1 MTEQLA
7 SISFDHLV
15 ERLVGSE
22 YGFASWRLPLE
33 KKQHTIVCLNE
44 VAQTDSSLADLSTG
58 FLINSFEEN
67 HPPRPFHIKAD
78 LIFSDGEAKI
88 ESKVNAELVD
98 VFLSYMNRDT
108 QRSKLADSISA
119 KSKKHDPFEVLVEKA
134 IQEINSGHFEK
145 VVLSRFEDIQLPED
159 FSISDFFDQVCEAYP
174 NAFCSLVH
182 LPGMGLW
189 IGASPELLIS
199 QDSVEFRTISLA
211 GTKKIDTE
219 LPLSEIAWAEKEIEE
234 QALVSRYIIN
244 RFKEIRLREFAEHGP
259 KTIKAGNL
267 AHLKTEYVVNLG
279 EVQIDDLADQ
289 MLNLLHP
296 TSAVCGM
303 PLEAASE
310 FVLQNENYDRE
321 FYSGFIGPV
330 NFDGRTDL
338 FVNLRCMKVEEGQ
351 ARLFAGAGIT
361 EDSVPANEFLET
373 EMKLE
378 ILSRLVNF
386 KEN

>member
-1 MTEQLA
+1 MTELLA

-22 YGFASWRLPLE
+22 YAFASWRLPLE
-33 KKQHTIVCLNE
+33 EKPRTIVGLNE
-44 VAQTDSSLADLSTG
+44 VEQTDSSLADLSTG

-88 ESKVNAELVD
+88 DSKVNAELVD

-108 QRSKLADSISA
+108 QRRKLADSIPA
-119 KSKKHDPFEVLVEKA
+119 KSEKDPFEALVKKA
-134 IQEINSGHFEK
+134 IQEINSGRFEK
-145 VVLSRFEDIQLPED
+145 VVLSRFEDVQLPED

-219 LPLSEIAWAEKEIEE
+219 LPLSEIAWAQKEIEE

-244 RFKEIRLREFAEHGP
+244 RFKEIRLREFVEHGP

-267 AHLKTEYVVNLG
+267 AHLKTEYVVKLS
-279 EVQIDDLADQ
+279 EVQIDDLGDQ

-303 PLEAASE
+303 PLKAASK

-321 FYSGFIGPV
+321 FYSGFLGPV
-330 NFDGRTDL
+330 NFDSRTDL
-338 FVNLRCMKVEEGQ
+338 FVNLRCMKVEAGN

-361 EDSVPANEFLET
+361 EDSVPANEFMET
-373 EMKLE
+373 ELKLE